1 MKRICSALCVAAF
14 MIFNFIFFSIG
25 AFAAPADLCTLNVD
39 LSEGDNKDFKNVDFH
54 LLWVTDGNYDYTKD
68 FAGCTITLDEF
79 ENADSG
85 KKVYSYASKNG
96 ILSNAQVLS
105 SDDAGKASFT
115 GLNQGIYLLFTD
127 KKAGTQEFFSPF
139 LIELPQRTSS
149 GNIHT
154 LTVKPKT
161 VNPPKPR
168 TGITYSV
175 RKIWS
180 DSLSNHPKSVTVRL
194 LNRNGEVARAELSDA
209 NNWEYSWNNLN
220 PDEGWKIE
228 EINVP
233 AGYSATYK
241 VVENHT
247 NVINTPNLIQT
258 GQNRMLVYILCI
270 SGLVLLVAGM
280 AFRISAGKSSHEK

>member
-127 KKAGTQEFFSPF
+127 KKAGTQDFFSPF
-139 LIELPQRTSS
+139 LIELPQRTST
-149 GNIHT
+149 GNINT

-180 DSLSNHPKSVTVRL
+180 DSLSAHPESVTVRL
-194 LNRNGEVARAELSDA
+194 SNQNGVVSDVVLSAA
-209 NNWEYSWNNLN
+209 NNWEHSWKDLN
-220 PDEGWKIE
+220 PAYQWKVE

-233 AGYSATYK
+233 AGYTATYQ
-241 VVENHT
+241 VVGTHT
-247 NVINTPNLIQT
+247 NVINTPKLVQT
-258 GQNRMLVYILCI
+258 GQNRMIVYILCI
-270 SGLVLLVAGM
+270 CSWFI
-280 AFRISAGKSSHEK
+280 FRNSY